1 MFVIIEGP
9 SGVGKTTL
17 ARELAAVTAA
27 PVYRAFRGADAHIN
41 ARTIHAMQD
50 LGLSVNGWEEDM
62 YIADLMATVNAS
74 VILDRSMP
82 SGLAWNEASSCALLP
97 GQRRAVVRLWCE
109 RIVAA
114 RASLVLLT
122 CDAETRRRRVSP
134 ERFGD
139 WEAVGISKAVQEV
152 LVYRASHRADLT
164 MLSVNTDR
172 IDPADIAQALA
183 RRIVHGVRRAFITEM
198 TDGCDC

>member
-1 MFVIIEGP
+1 MFVILEGP

-17 ARELAAVTAA
+17 ARALSDITAA
-27 PVYRAFRGADAHIN
+27 PVYRAFRGANERIDTH
-41 ARTIHAMQD
+41 TVQAMQD
-50 LGLSVNGWEEDM
+50 LGLSVNGWEEDL
-62 YIADLMATVNAS
+62 YIADLMAAVNTS

-82 SGLAWNEASSCALLP
+82 SGLAWNEAASCALLP

-122 CDAETRRRRVSP
+122 CAEQTRLSRVGP

-139 WEAVGISKAVQEV
+139 WELTGIRKAVDEIAAQAPAIPI
-152 LVYRASHRADLT
+152 Y
-164 MLSVNTDR
+164 SVNTDR
-172 IDPADIAQALA
+172 IAPADIAQALA
-183 RRIVHGVRRAFITEM
+183 RRIIHGVRRAFITEM
-198 TDGCDC
+198 RPNEPHG